1 MQPAATQALDEL
13 QDVIRDF
20 IAGNERQEELV
31 VRYANE
37 QQLRQKLD
45 ISLPEIG
52 EGEEVLST
60 WAKGYLDHSVRTGSW
75 RYFNQLWSGF
85 SVPGF
90 YGEVI
95 TALSNTSMFTYE
107 VAPVATLIEKEL
119 IQRLGELVGYDKCD
133 GLFVTGGSNANMIAM
148 MAARFSLQASCR
160 DEGIDGRRLQL
171 FISDQAHYSFAKA
184 ANLMGIGV
192 NNVVKVA
199 SDAQTRM
206 IPEALTQAISKSRAA
221 GYTPFFVGATAGTT
235 VTGAFDPLEA
245 LSEICQS
252 EGLWFHI
259 DGAFGG
265 SALVSDVLRDKLK
278 GSELSD
284 SFTWDQHKM
293 MGIPL
298 ICST

>member
-95 TALSNTSMFTYE
+95 TALSNTSMCTY
-107 VAPVATLIEKEL
+107 
-119 IQRLGELVGYDKCD
+119 
-133 GLFVTGGSNANMIAM
+133 
-148 MAARFSLQASCR
+148 
-160 DEGIDGRRLQL
+160 
-171 FISDQAHYSFAKA
+171 
-184 ANLMGIGV
+184 
-192 NNVVKVA
+192 
-199 SDAQTRM
+199 
-206 IPEALTQAISKSRAA
+206 
-221 GYTPFFVGATAGTT
+221 
-235 VTGAFDPLEA
+235 
-245 LSEICQS
+245 
-252 EGLWFHI
+252 
-259 DGAFGG
+259 
-265 SALVSDVLRDKLK
+265 
-278 GSELSD
+278 
-284 SFTWDQHKM
+284 
-293 MGIPL
+293 
-298 ICST
+298 